1 MLGMLWLQYAR
12 GKPSL
17 QNVDF
22 RAAATSKSSTS
33 VYPSGLCYLI
43 PLCRRPISMGRADQ
57 VRLASSPLR
66 SMLPSLFRVVF
77 FPALIFAS
85 AVGSIASAQP
95 QQDSIRFITVARTAH
110 TRVVPG
116 GIAVMSAKLAN
127 AGAEPATGTIIA
139 RVDGAS
145 TQESARRVV
154 IRPGTQLEVPI
165 PVQLPRSIANRE
177 SVEVEFSM
185 LVGSDD
191 AQVQLTLA
199 GAPVRHTAKLT
210 VGGKPSLAGLAI
222 EPEDPPEPAWYWP
235 KQRAYSSYE
244 FATASRIDSGNDRL
258 TASYEGQP
266 IPLDQEELRS
276 VDVFIV
282 ADESTL
288 RDASTREAL
297 RRYLLGGGRVW
308 AMADRFPISL
318 IQDLLGEGQAIE
330 TVDTVELT
338 DYVVEVRE
346 EITKLAE
353 VDRTVNL
360 SDAVPMKR
368 VVQHGG
374 QVTHEID
381 GWPAGIVMPVGY
393 GELVIT
399 TLDAFGWI
407 EPRTEQVRNSSL
419 YITKYQS
426 RAWANLFASAVNVP
440 RQQLP
445 LSGRELAY
453 PIDQIGN
460 PVVPRSWVMIALTA
474 FCVLVA
480 AAGCLRFVG
489 IDMTWIGFIA
499 PVLAI
504 VCAGG
509 LLAASS
515 VIRSDIPENV
525 SKLQV
530 VEFNSDGTFAIVREQ
545 AAVHLAS
552 SRDMSLQGQG
562 EGEARTPT
570 SVATGV
576 ARYEK
581 TDADGWQMSNDNW
594 PSGTWRYETQY
605 VLTSSPQIAWASLT
619 ASGVEVETPGELPS
633 PLTDPVLAFVPG
645 QLMLCQTDGDKL
657 RSDGSL
663 MADGTRWISD
673 SLITEEQQRRI
684 EVYQAYFDLP
694 EETRPLSQVLLGW
707 TDVWPTGPKW
717 DQPLLEQGSALTVI
731 PVQLKRPDVGSEV
744 LLPKGLVRVGIDRSA
759 DGQTLAYNEATGTWE
774 SELTMGVDARLQLK
788 LPGAVLPFAA
798 TQLDINLDIDAPQ
811 RNVSVIA
818 NTASGPVEIGSLE
831 NPSIPWS
838 ATITDPMVLAELTG
852 GTLNLTVKVSERTDV
867 ADPRMTTNV
876 VAWTI
881 NELSAQVQGSRS
893 E

>member
-1 MLGMLWLQYAR
+1 
-12 GKPSL
+12 
-17 QNVDF
+17 
-22 RAAATSKSSTS
+22 
-33 VYPSGLCYLI
+33 
-43 PLCRRPISMGRADQ
+43 
-57 VRLASSPLR
+57 
-66 SMLPSLFRVVF
+66 MLPSHFRVSFCV
-77 FPALIFAS
+77 ALILS
-85 AVGSIASAQP
+85 AVTGSVAAAQIP
-95 QQDSIRFITVARTAH
+95 QDSVRFVSVARTAH
-110 TRVVPG
+110 TRVLPS
-116 GIAVMSAKLAN
+116 GIAVLSAKVAN
-127 AGAEPATGTIIA
+127 AGSASVEGTIIA

-154 IRPGTQLEVPI
+154 IRPATQLEVPI
-165 PVQLPRSIANRE
+165 PVQLPGSIASSE

-185 LVGSDD
+185 LVKDGDD
-191 AQVQLTLA
+191 QVQLTLN

-210 VGGKPSLAGLAI
+210 VGAKPSLAGLAI

-235 KQRAYSSYE
+235 KQPAYSSYE

-276 VDVFIV
+276 IDVLIV
-282 ADESTL
+282 AEESTL
-288 RDASTREAL
+288 HDASTREAL
-297 RRYLLGGGRVW
+297 RRYLLGGGRIW
-308 AMADRFPISL
+308 AMADRFPIEL
-318 IQDLLGEGQAIE
+318 LHDLLGDGQAIE
-330 TVDTVELT
+330 TVDSVELT
-338 DYVVEVRE
+338 DYVVDVRE
-346 EITKLAE
+346 EVTKLAE
-353 VDRTVNL
+353 VDRTVSL
-360 SDAVPMKR
+360 DDAVLMKR
-368 VVQHGG
+368 VVQQGG
-374 QVTHEID
+374 QVTHAID

-426 RAWANLFASAVNVP
+426 RSWANLFASAVNVP

-453 PIDQIGN
+453 PIEQIGN
-460 PVVPRSWVMIALTA
+460 PVVPRSWVMVALTA

-489 IDMTWIGFIA
+489 IDLTWIGLIA
-499 PVLAI
+499 PVLAL
-504 VCAGG
+504 VVSGG

-530 VEFNSDGTFAIVREQ
+530 VEFNNDGTFAIVREQ

-562 EGEARTPT
+562 EGEARTPK

-581 TDADGWQMSNDNW
+581 RDADGWQLVNNNW

-605 VLTSSPQIAWASLT
+605 VLTSEPQIAWASLT
-619 ASGVEVETPGELPS
+619 ATGVEIETPSELPS

-645 QLMLCQTDGDKL
+645 QLMLCQSDGGKL

-663 MADGTRWISD
+663 MAEGTRWISD

-684 EVYQAYFDLP
+684 DVYQAYFDLP

-707 TDVWPTGPKW
+707 TEVWPTGPKW
-717 DQPLLEQGSALTVI
+717 DQPLLHQGSALTVL
-731 PVQLKRPDVGSEV
+731 PVQLRRPDLGSKV

-759 DGQTLAYNEATGTWE
+759 DGQTLAYNESTGSWE
-774 SELTMGVDARLQLK
+774 SELTMGVDARLQLQ
-788 LPGAVLPFAA
+788 LPGAVLPFEAA
-798 TQLDINLDIDAPQ
+798 QLDINLDIDAPQ
-811 RNVSVIA
+811 RDVTISAV
-818 NTASGPVEIGSLE
+818 TSSGPVEIGSLE
-831 NPSIPWS
+831 SPSIPWS
-838 ATITDPMVLAELTG
+838 TTITDPSVLGELRD
-852 GTLNLTVKVSERTDV
+852 GTLSLIVKVSERTDV

-881 NELSAQVQGSRS
+881 NELSAQIQGSRGR
-893 E
+893 